1 GREDG
6 HASRAGTAGRAARA
20 HRPAP
25 ARVAAGGG
33 AAGRFPHR
41 GDRRLLRRAD
51 RCRHARYPRRV
62 REGVARLR
70 HARARAARARGRHGH
85 GARQLRSRE
94 RPAHRQRARQPAV
107 HRDAP
112 PWRLAREVDRDSCP
126 LRSRS
131 EDRRTRR
138 SRDRLSIRMADA
150 RYVVGIDLGT
160 TNCVLA
166 YVDTR
171 DVAPGTESPPLAVLA
186 VPQLT
191 KPGVVEAHAQLPS
204 FIYLPAAN
212 EMKPESLALPW
223 GQTEHVVGD
232 LARARGAEVPARVVA
247 SAKSWLCSVGVAP
260 ARAILPWNAPHDVPR
275 LSPVDAQAAYL
286 RHLRAAWDAAMP
298 AALAE

>member
-1 GREDG
+1 
-6 HASRAGTAGRAARA
+6 
-20 HRPAP
+20 
-25 ARVAAGGG
+25 
-33 AAGRFPHR
+33 
-41 GDRRLLRRAD
+41 RLM
-51 RCRHARYPRRV
+51 
-62 REGVARLR
+62 
-70 HARARAARARGRHGH
+70 
-85 GARQLRSRE
+85 
-94 RPAHRQRARQPAV
+94 
-107 HRDAP
+107 
-112 PWRLAREVDRDSCP
+112 
-126 LRSRS
+126 
-131 EDRRTRR
+131 
-138 SRDRLSIRMADA
+138 IRMADA

-191 KPGVVEAHAQLPS
+191 KPGVVEARAQLPS

-247 SAKSWLCSVGVAP
+247 SAKSWLCSVGVDP

-286 RHLRAAWDAAMP
+286 RHLRAAWDAALT
-298 AALAE
+298 AARAAARVRSRGGGGGDGGRGCAPPPHRGAASRLLRLAGRQRWRVAQHGARRRRRPRVRRRRRDDRPD